1 MRKIVCA
8 VILAL
13 LLLALLTLTFSIQAE
28 QAIFYDDFDAGL
40 VQWNNFG
47 YPTPATFQDP
57 SFEDGWGYS
66 TEGDSW
72 HLSGSWSKQLID
84 ISNGIVVEFRV
95 KQGAG
100 NIWDY
105 IAIGIGGARS
115 GYTEEYQ
122 PWYFIVAIYGR
133 NPNDNADYTDD
144 IQYSVFFNE
153 TSLPTYIEDAANDHE
168 FHIFK
173 MVYNSITNLVDFYK
187 DGNYVVTLQAHC
199 LNSHGEVKLRYKPL
213 L

>member
-72 HLSGSWSKQLID
+72 HLSGSWSK
-84 ISNGIVVEFRV
+84 
-95 KQGAG
+95 
-100 NIWDY
+100 
-105 IAIGIGGARS
+105 
-115 GYTEEYQ
+115 
-122 PWYFIVAIYGR
+122 
-133 NPNDNADYTDD
+133 
-144 IQYSVFFNE
+144 
-153 TSLPTYIEDAANDHE
+153 
-168 FHIFK
+168 
-173 MVYNSITNLVDFYK
+173 NLS
-187 DGNYVVTLQAHC
+187 TLAMALL
-199 LNSHGEVKLRYKPL
+199 LNSGLNKAQETFGIISPL
-213 L
+213 ALAEPGLDTRRNINRGIS

>member
-1 MRKIVCA
+1 LRGGPNIEDE
-8 VILAL
+8 L
-13 LLLALLTLTFSIQAE
+13 LDP
-28 QAIFYDDFDAGL
+28 YNAGL

-100 NIWDY
+100 NI
-105 IAIGIGGARS
+105 
-115 GYTEEYQ
+115 
-122 PWYFIVAIYGR
+122 
-133 NPNDNADYTDD
+133 
-144 IQYSVFFNE
+144 
-153 TSLPTYIEDAANDHE
+153 
-168 FHIFK
+168 
-173 MVYNSITNLVDFYK
+173 
-187 DGNYVVTLQAHC
+187 
-199 LNSHGEVKLRYKPL
+199 
-213 L
+213 